1 MDLSQEFIDLMMAV
15 AERIEIPEIDEI
27 FIPSKNALNSDRK
40 KANFGAIRLKDG
52 STGIFF
58 VGLHS
63 DFYETA
69 TKENLRGLVKQ
80 EPLDL
85 VSKFNSYNLFE
96 RTIALGTINAISHL
110 LFIHSNFQFNY
121 SETTLD
127 LLNLKSSDVI
137 GMVGYFPPLVRK
149 LNKFG
154 NKLIV
159 LELKKELMKKNP
171 NWEITLEK
179 RKLLECNKIICTS
192 TTLINNTIDDI
203 LDFTKKANFFALI
216 GPTAGFLPDPLFKKK
231 ITAIGGS
238 IVNNSQIFF
247 NRIRQGERWG
257 DSVSKFVMTE
267 ENYPGFKRLINQ
279 AI

>member
-1 MDLSQEFIDLMMAV
+1 MDLNQEFAELMV
-15 AERIEIPEIDEI
+15 AIADKIEIPAIEEI
-27 FIPSKNALNSDRK
+27 FIPSENKLNSDQK

-58 VGLHS
+58 VGLQS
-63 DFYETA
+63 DFYKTMS
-69 TKENLRGLVKQ
+69 KVNLRDLAKH

-85 VSKFNSYNLFE
+85 VSKFKSYNLFE
-96 RTIALGTINAISHL
+96 RTIALGMINAISHL
-110 LFIHSNFQFNY
+110 LFLRSNFQFNY
-121 SETTLD
+121 TESILD
-127 LLNLKSSDVI
+127 LLNLNSSDVI

-154 NKLIV
+154 NKLVV
-159 LELKKELMKKNP
+159 LELKKELIKKNP

-203 LDFTKKANFFALI
+203 LNFTNKAEFFALI
-216 GPTAGFLPDPLFKKK
+216 GPTAGFIPDPLFKKK

-238 IVNNSQIFF
+238 IVNNSQLFF
-247 NRIRQGERWG
+247 QRIRQGERWG
-257 DSVSKFVMTE
+257 DSVSKFVMTKKS
-267 ENYPGFKRLINQ
+267 YPGVKRLINQ
-279 AI
+279 VK